1 MILSHIIITN
11 EQPAPALYLPMITHR
26 NLFSHFQIE
35 YRVSAPSKRLNIYID
50 ETFCMAD
57 SILLAEQWQY
67 LIWFRDLKNQS

>member
-11 EQPAPALYLPMITHR
+11 EQPAPASMITHR

-50 ETFCMAD
+50 ETFCMAN
-57 SILLAEQWQY
+57 SILFAEQWQY
-67 LIWFRDLKNQS
+67 LVWIRDLKNQS